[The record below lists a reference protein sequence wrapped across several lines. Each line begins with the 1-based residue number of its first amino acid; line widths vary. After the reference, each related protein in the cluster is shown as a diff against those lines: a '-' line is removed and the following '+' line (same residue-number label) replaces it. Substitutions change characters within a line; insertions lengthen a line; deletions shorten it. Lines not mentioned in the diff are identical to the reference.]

1 MTRWVGGSFCART
14 VAARIPPYEP
24 PSTTTFW
31 VCASEASAGAAE
43 PAWLVVKGAAR
54 VDEDAEVEAA
64 KAAEAAGFFMRID
77 CAMTEG
83 KCRRDW

>member
-1 MTRWVGGSFCART
+1 M
-14 VAARIPPYEP
+14 
-24 PSTTTFW
+24 
-31 VCASEASAGAAE
+31 
-43 PAWLVVKGAAR
+43 VKGAAR

-64 KAAEAAGFFMRID
+64 KAAEAAGFFKRID